1 MKNHIIWWVSTV
13 CCALLILGFSCQS
26 VSSSKHLSGIITN
39 AVLEQDDTYQDLT
52 PQQQAIKNDMTH
64 KKVRSIAHVM
74 IFTPLAFCV
83 SMLVCS
89 YAIRYWTLVAFPSCV
104 VFAVVDESVQH
115 LMRAGRTFQFA
126 DLIKDWT
133 GSLLGIAIAALI
145 LWIIARKH
153 REETGNGISGTGA
166 G

>member
-1 MKNHIIWWVSTV
+1 MKSRIVWWISTV

-26 VSSSKHLSGIITN
+26 VSSSKRLSGTITN

-52 PQQQAIKNDMTH
+52 QEQQVIKKDSTH

-89 YAIRYWTLVAFPSCV
+89 YSIRYWALVAFPSCAL
-104 VFAVVDESVQH
+104 FAVVDESVQY

-145 LWIIARKH
+145 LWIIARMH
-153 REETGNGISGTGA
+153 GEETGNGISGSGA
-166 G
+166 